1 MVIGN
6 LAYAIETKHTEQTG
20 IGIYLSIPPT
30 VIFFS
35 LPGAVPTMARC
46 RQHIHHLPGVRLG
59 LACSHKAIVPATTG
73 VDIEVPRN
81 AAHG

>member
-30 VIFFS
+30 VILFS
-35 LPGAVPTMARC
+35 LPGAIPTMARC
-46 RQHIHHLPGVRLG
+46 RQHIHHLPGGEIRIG
-59 LACSHKAIVPATTG
+59 LQPQGYRTG
-73 VDIEVPRN
+73 ND
-81 AAHG
+81 GC

>member
-30 VIFFS
+30 VILFS
-35 LPGAVPTMARC
+35 LPGASLRWLVAASTSITC
-46 RQHIHHLPGVRLG
+46 RVVRSG